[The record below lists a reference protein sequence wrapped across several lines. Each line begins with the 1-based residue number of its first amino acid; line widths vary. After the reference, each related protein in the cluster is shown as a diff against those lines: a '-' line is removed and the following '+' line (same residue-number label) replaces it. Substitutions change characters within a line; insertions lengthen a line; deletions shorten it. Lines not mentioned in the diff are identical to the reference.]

1 MSFPPADFGS
11 ETLTALVKSLSRLP
25 GIGSKTA
32 LRLALHLLRNDNGEA
47 DRLSHLLAEL
57 KSKVRFCKTCGSLT
71 EAEECAICT
80 NPGRQQ
86 DIICVVAEPE
96 DVIVMERTKHY
107 RGLYH
112 VLHGVLSPVDGVG
125 PDDLTLRQLEARVR
139 GGKIR
144 ELIVATNPTVEGD
157 ATALYLAKTVAP
169 YGCTVTRL
177 ARGLPMGGTLEFVDD
192 TTLARAIDRRET
204 L

>member
-1 MSFPPADFGS
+1 MDLGS
-11 ETLTALVKSLSRLP
+11 ETLTALVKSLARLP
-25 GIGSKTA
+25 GLGTKSA
-32 LRLALHLLRNDNGEA
+32 LRVALHLLRPDNPDAERIA
-47 DRLSHLLAEL
+47 HLLSEL
-57 KSKVRFCKTCGSLT
+57 RSRVRFCRVCGSIT
-71 EAEECAICT
+71 EADECAICT
-80 NPGRQQ
+80 DPARTR
-86 DIICVVAEPE
+86 DLVCVVEQPQ
-96 DVIVMERTKHY
+96 DVIVMERTRHY

-125 PDDLTLRQLEARVR
+125 PGDLSLGTLEARVR
-139 GGKIR
+139 DGGVR

-157 ATALYLAKTVAP
+157 ATALYIARLVAP
-169 YGCTVTRL
+169 HGCTVTRL

>member
-1 MSFPPADFGS
+1 MDFGS

-25 GIGSKTA
+25 GLGSKSA
-32 LRLALHLLRNDNGEA
+32 LRVALHLLRPDNDDAGRISA
-47 DRLSHLLAEL
+47 LLAEL
-57 KSKVRFCKTCGSLT
+57 KEKVHFCRVCGSIT
-71 EAEECAICT
+71 EAEECAICKDPART
-80 NPGRQQ
+80 R
-86 DIICVVAEPE
+86 DLVCVVEQPQ
-96 DVIVMERTKHY
+96 DVIVMERTRHY

-112 VLHGVLSPVDGVG
+112 VLHGVLSPVDGIG
-125 PDDLTLRQLEARVR
+125 PEQLNLRALEARVR
-139 GGKIR
+139 DGQVR

-157 ATALYLAKTVAP
+157 ATALYIARAVQP
-169 YGCTVTRL
+169 HGCTVTRL

>member
-1 MSFPPADFGS
+1 MDLGS
-11 ETLTALVKSLSRLP
+11 ETLNNLVKSLSRLP
-25 GIGSKTA
+25 GIGSKSA
-32 LRLALHLLRNDNGEA
+32 LRLALYLLRPDNSDA
-47 DRLSHLLAEL
+47 DRISALLAEL
-57 KSKVRFCKTCGSLT
+57 KSRVHFCRSCGAIT
-71 EAEECAICT
+71 EAEQCAICT
-80 NPGRQQ
+80 DPARSR
-86 DIICVVAEPE
+86 DLICVVEQPQ
-96 DVIVMERTKHY
+96 DMIVMERTRHY

-125 PDDLTLRQLEARVR
+125 PDDLSLRTLESRVR
-139 GGKIR
+139 DGGIR

-157 ATALYLAKTVAP
+157 ATALYIARMVAP

>member
-1 MSFPPADFGS
+1 
-11 ETLTALVKSLSRLP
+11 
-25 GIGSKTA
+25 
-32 LRLALHLLRNDNGEA
+32 
-47 DRLSHLLAEL
+47 
-57 KSKVRFCKTCGSLT
+57 
-71 EAEECAICT
+71 
-80 NPGRQQ
+80 
-86 DIICVVAEPE
+86 
-96 DVIVMERTKHY
+96 MERTRHY

-125 PDDLTLRQLEARVR
+125 PENLNLRSLETRVR
-139 GGKIR
+139 DGKVR

-157 ATALYLAKTVAP
+157 ATALYIARAVSP

>member
-1 MSFPPADFGS
+1 MDLGS
-11 ETLTALVKSLSRLP
+11 ETLNALVRSLARLP
-25 GIGSKTA
+25 GIGTKSA
-32 LRLALHLLRNDNGEA
+32 IRLAMHLLRPGSTDAE
-47 DRLSHLLAEL
+47 RLAEL
-57 KSKVRFCKTCGSLT
+57 LSELKTRVRFCATCGAIT
-71 EAEECAICT
+71 ESDQCAICKDPART
-80 NPGRQQ
+80 R
-86 DIICVVAEPE
+86 DVICVVEQPQ
-96 DVIVMERTKHY
+96 DMIVMERTRHY

-125 PDDLTLRQLEARVR
+125 PDDLSLRALEARVR
-139 GGKIR
+139 DGQVR

-157 ATALYLAKTVAP
+157 ATALYIARIVSP
-169 YGCTVTRL
+169 FGCTVTRL

>member
-1 MSFPPADFGS
+1 MDLGS
-11 ETLTALVKSLSRLP
+11 ETLNALVKSLARLP
-25 GIGSKTA
+25 GIGTKSA
-32 LRLALHLLRNDNGEA
+32 LRLALHLLRPDNPDAERIA
-47 DRLSHLLAEL
+47 LLLSEL
-57 KSKVRFCKTCGSLT
+57 KTRVRFCATCGSIT
-71 EAEECAICT
+71 EDEECAICKDPART
-80 NPGRQQ
+80 R
-86 DIICVVAEPE
+86 DLICVVEQPQ
-96 DVIVMERTKHY
+96 DLIVMERTRHY

-125 PDDLTLRQLEARVR
+125 PDDLSLRSLETRVR
-139 GGKIR
+139 EGRVR

-157 ATALYLAKTVAP
+157 ATALYIARMVAP

>member
-1 MSFPPADFGS
+1 MSFPSADFGS
-11 ETLTALVKSLSRLP
+11 ETLTALVKSLARLP
-25 GIGSKTA
+25 GIGAKTA
-32 LRLALHLLRNDNGEA
+32 LRLALYLLRPDNA
-47 DRLSHLLAEL
+47 DAERISHLLADL
-57 KSKVRFCKTCGSLT
+57 KSKVRFCKTCGSIT
-71 EAEECAICT
+71 EADECAICT
-80 NPGRQQ
+80 DPARAR
-86 DIICVVAEPE
+86 DVICVVADPQ
-96 DVIVMERTKHY
+96 DVIVLERTKHY

-112 VLHGVLSPVDGVG
+112 VLHGLLSPVDGVG
-125 PDDLTLRQLEARVR
+125 PDDLTLHALESRVR
-139 GGKIR
+139 GGQVR

-157 ATALYLAKTVAP
+157 TTALYLAKTVAP

>member
-1 MSFPPADFGS
+1 MGFPPADFGS
-11 ETLTALVKSLSRLP
+11 ETLSSLVKALSRLP
-25 GIGSKTA
+25 GIGSKSA
-32 LRLALHLLRNDNGEA
+32 LRLALYLLRPDNTDA
-47 DRLSHLLAEL
+47 DHLSHLLALL
-57 KSKVRFCKTCGSLT
+57 KSKVRFCKTCGAIT

-80 NPGRQQ
+80 DPARAR
-86 DIICVVAEPE
+86 DIICVVAEPQ

-125 PDDLTLRQLEARVR
+125 PDDLTLGALEARVR
-139 GGKIR
+139 GGKVR

-157 ATALYLAKTVAP
+157 ATALYLAKTVSP

>member
-1 MSFPPADFGS
+1 MDFGS
-11 ETLTALVKSLSRLP
+11 ETLASLVKALARLP
-25 GIGSKTA
+25 GMGTKSA
-32 LRLALHLLRNDNGEA
+32 LRVALHLLRPENTDAE
-47 DRLSHLLAEL
+47 RLSGLLAEL
-57 KSKVRFCKTCGSLT
+57 KVRVHFCAACGSIT
-71 EAEECAICT
+71 EEEQCAICKDPART
-80 NPGRQQ
+80 R
-86 DIICVVAEPE
+86 DLICVVEQPQ
-96 DVIVMERTKHY
+96 DVIVMERTRHY

-125 PDDLTLRQLEARVR
+125 PEQLNLRALEARVR
-139 GGKIR
+139 DGKVR

-157 ATALYLAKTVAP
+157 ATALYVARSVLP

-192 TTLARAIDRRET
+192 TTLARAIDRREK

>member
-1 MSFPPADFGS
+1 MDLGS
-11 ETLTALVKSLSRLP
+11 ETLNALVKSLARLP
-25 GIGSKTA
+25 GIGTKSA
-32 LRLALHLLRNDNGEA
+32 LRLALHLLRPDNPDAERIA
-47 DRLSHLLAEL
+47 SLLSEL
-57 KSKVRFCKTCGSLT
+57 KSRVRFCKTCGSIT
-71 EAEECAICT
+71 EDEECAICKD
-80 NPGRQQ
+80 PARAR
-86 DIICVVAEPE
+86 DLICVIEQPQ
-96 DVIVMERTKHY
+96 DMIVMERTRHY

-125 PDDLTLRQLEARVR
+125 PDDLSLRSLEARVR
-139 GGKIR
+139 DGRVR

-157 ATALYLAKTVAP
+157 ATALYIARIVAP

>member
-1 MSFPPADFGS
+1 MDLGS
-11 ETLTALVKSLSRLP
+11 ETLNNLVKSLSRLP
-25 GIGSKTA
+25 GIGSKSA
-32 LRLALHLLRNDNGEA
+32 LRLALYLLRPDNSDA
-47 DRLSHLLAEL
+47 DRIAALLSEL
-57 KSKVRFCKTCGSLT
+57 KSKVRFCRSCGAIT
-71 EAEECAICT
+71 EAEQCAICT
-80 NPGRQQ
+80 DPARSR
-86 DIICVVAEPE
+86 DLICVVEQPQ
-96 DVIVMERTKHY
+96 DMIVMERTRHY

-125 PDDLTLRQLEARVR
+125 PDDLSLRTLESRVR
-139 GGKIR
+139 DGGIR

-157 ATALYLAKTVAP
+157 ATALYIARMVTP

>member
-1 MSFPPADFGS
+1 MDLGS
-11 ETLTALVKSLSRLP
+11 ETLTALVKALSRLP

-32 LRLALHLLRNDNGEA
+32 LRLALHLLRPDNPDAG
-47 DRLSHLLAEL
+47 RISLLLAEL
-57 KSKVRFCKTCGSLT
+57 KSKVRFCATCGAIT
-71 EAEECAICT
+71 EAERCAICT
-80 NPGRQQ
+80 DPARAQ
-86 DIICVVAEPE
+86 DLICVVEQPQ
-96 DVIVMERTKHY
+96 DVIVMERTRHY

-112 VLHGVLSPVDGVG
+112 VLHGVLSPVDGIG
-125 PDDLTLRQLEARVR
+125 PDDLNLHTLEARVR
-139 GGKIR
+139 DGHVR

-157 ATALYLAKTVAP
+157 ATALFIARSVAP

>member
-1 MSFPPADFGS
+1 MDYGS

-25 GIGSKTA
+25 GLGTKSA
-32 LRLALHLLRNDNGEA
+32 LRLALHLLRPDNQDAE
-47 DRLSHLLAEL
+47 RLSNLLAEL
-57 KSKVRFCKTCGSLT
+57 KGKVRFCRVCGSIT
-71 EAEECAICT
+71 EADECAICT
-80 NPGRQQ
+80 DPGRNREL
-86 DIICVVAEPE
+86 ICVVEQPQ
-96 DVIVMERTKHY
+96 DLIVMERTRHY

-125 PDDLTLRQLEARVR
+125 PENLNLRSLEARVR
-139 GGKIR
+139 DGKVR

-157 ATALYLAKTVAP
+157 ATALYIARAVSP

>member
-1 MSFPPADFGS
+1 MDFGS

-25 GIGSKTA
+25 GLGSKSA
-32 LRLALHLLRNDNGEA
+32 LRVALHLLRPDNEDA
-47 DRLSHLLAEL
+47 QRLSHLLAEL
-57 KSKVRFCKTCGSLT
+57 KEKVHFCRVCGSIT
-71 EAEECAICT
+71 EAEECAICKD
-80 NPGRQQ
+80 PGRTR
-86 DIICVVAEPE
+86 DLVCVVEQPQ
-96 DVIVMERTKHY
+96 DVIVMERTRHY

-125 PDDLTLRQLEARVR
+125 PENLNLRSLEARVR
-139 GGKIR
+139 DGKVR

-157 ATALYLAKTVAP
+157 ATALYIARAVLP
-169 YGCTVTRL
+169 HGCTVTRL

>member
-1 MSFPPADFGS
+1 MDFGS

-25 GIGSKTA
+25 GIGTKSA
-32 LRLALHLLRNDNGEA
+32 LRLALHLLRADNEDAG
-47 DRLSHLLAEL
+47 RLAGLLSEL
-57 KSKVRFCKTCGSLT
+57 KEKVHFCRVCGSIT
-71 EAEECAICT
+71 EAEECAICKD
-80 NPGRQQ
+80 PAR
-86 DIICVVAEPE
+86 DRALICVVEQPQ
-96 DVIVMERTKHY
+96 DVIVMERTRHY

-125 PDDLTLRQLEARVR
+125 PENLNLRSLEARVR
-139 GGKIR
+139 GGETR
-144 ELIVATNPTVEGD
+144 ELIVATNPTIEGD
-157 ATALYLAKTVAP
+157 ATALFIARAVQP
-169 YGCTVTRL
+169 HGCTVTRL

>member
-1 MSFPPADFGS
+1 MDLGS
-11 ETLTALVKSLSRLP
+11 ETLNALVKSLARLP
-25 GIGSKTA
+25 GIGTKSA
-32 LRLALHLLRNDNGEA
+32 LRLALHLLRPDSSDAE
-47 DRLSHLLAEL
+47 RISHLLAEL
-57 KSKVRFCKTCGSLT
+57 KTRVRFCATCGAIT
-71 EAEECAICT
+71 EDEQCAICT
-80 NPGRQQ
+80 DPGRAG
-86 DIICVVAEPE
+86 DLICVVEQPQ
-96 DVIVMERTKHY
+96 DMIVMERTRHY

-125 PDDLTLRQLEARVR
+125 PDDLSLGALEARVR
-139 GGKIR
+139 DGKVR

-157 ATALYLAKTVAP
+157 ATALYIARIVAP